1 MSDLPPL
8 DSATASPQPKPKSPL
23 WMKIALTVSVVVN
36 LGLIGMIAGM
46 ATGAMR
52 YASATSFAVSAL
64 PEEARRD
71 IRRELRD
78 DFRDRRRG
86 PDFGAIRRDLVQSLM
101 ADPFDPNAFAAAL
114 DAGQAR
120 MAEMGAKSRTRLI
133 ERVERMTPQERAA
146 YAARLM
152 ERDGGRRP

>member
-8 DSATASPQPKPKSPL
+8 DGAPVGPQPKPKSPL
-23 WMKIALTVSVVVN
+23 WMKIALSASVVIN
-36 LGLIGMIAGM
+36 LGLVGLIVGM

-52 YASATSFAVSAL
+52 YGSATSFAMSAL

-71 IRRELRD
+71 IRRELRQ
-78 DFRDRRRG
+78 DFRDRRGG
-86 PDFGAIRRDLVQSLM
+86 PDFVAMRMELVQSLM
-101 ADPFDPNAFAAAL
+101 ADPFDPAAFAAAL
-114 DAGQAR
+114 DSAQMR
-120 MAEMGAKSRTRLI
+120 MAEIGAKSRARLI
-133 ERVERMTPQERAA
+133 DRVERMTPAERAA